1 MRSWTKWLG
10 VGAVAGLIAG
20 LVPVVQGRVVI
31 DDLRAPLAKLE
42 LSPPAAK
49 PEPAP
54 NLEGLDLLRLTL
66 HPRRVTTPLPEGRV
80 AELTLDPVLQR
91 TATSVMK
98 RYNIPEAGAV
108 LMEVKTGRLL
118 VYASHVE
125 EGKPFDVNARAEA
138 PAASVFKV
146 VTGAALVEQAHVRA
160 TTEQC
165 YRGGRSVI
173 LADELRE
180 DPKRD
185 KWCASVATA
194 MGRSINVVF
203 GRLAQKHLTPE
214 MLTAQAGALGF
225 GAPVPFVV
233 PNEAPKIEVP
243 PDPLEFARTAAGF
256 WHTSLSPLAAASLAQ
271 TVANGGVA
279 LAPQIVSSIA
289 KDREVRWSADRDPKV
304 LRRAIQPDTA
314 RELTTM
320 MVQTVENGS
329 AFGSFHDR
337 RRTPFLPNITVAGK
351 TGTLTRHKENRLYTW
366 FVGFAP
372 AEKPE
377 VAVAALV
384 VNTPVWRI
392 KGPALA
398 RDILRAYFAKQG
410 QPGVSSP

>member
-1 MRSWTKWLG
+1 
-10 VGAVAGLIAG
+10 
-20 LVPVVQGRVVI
+20 
-31 DDLRAPLAKLE
+31 
-42 LSPPAAK
+42 
-49 PEPAP
+49 
-54 NLEGLDLLRLTL
+54 
-66 HPRRVTTPLPEGRV
+66 
-80 AELTLDPVLQR
+80 
-91 TATSVMK
+91 
-98 RYNIPEAGAV
+98 
-108 LMEVKTGRLL
+108 
-118 VYASHVE
+118 
-125 EGKPFDVNARAEA
+125 
-138 PAASVFKV
+138 
-146 VTGAALVEQAHVRA
+146 
-160 TTEQC
+160 
-165 YRGGRSVI
+165 
-173 LADELRE
+173 
-180 DPKRD
+180 
-185 KWCASVATA
+185 

-203 GRLAQKHLTPE
+203 ARLAQKHLTPE

-233 PNEAPKIEVP
+233 PNEASKIEIP

-271 TVANGGVA
+271 TVANGGVS
-279 LAPQIVSSIA
+279 LAPVIVSSIT
-289 KDREVRWSADRDPKV
+289 KGREVLWSADRDPKV
-304 LRRAIQPDTA
+304 LRRSLQPDTA

-329 AFGSFHDR
+329 AFSSFHDR
-337 RRTPFLPNITVAGK
+337 RRNAFLPNITVAGK

-398 RDILRAYFAKQG
+398 RDVLRAYFAKQG